1 VIIFALSDVSELEGH
16 WPDTEEKKMSNDSSE
31 NELDKRRL
39 GVVAVILKSPD
50 KAFSDFNT
58 LLHEYSGI
66 IVGRMGLPYKERGVS
81 VVSLI
86 VDGTNEEIGAMTG
99 KIGQLPDVS
108 VKTVLTRS

>member
-1 VIIFALSDVSELEGH
+1 MSDE
-16 WPDTEEKKMSNDSSE
+16 SS
-31 NELDKRRL
+31 LQPSDKRRL
-39 GVVAVILKSPD
+39 GIVAVILKNPE
-50 KAFSDFNT
+50 KAYNDFNK
-58 LLHEYSGI
+58 LLHEFSGI
-66 IVGRMGLPYKERGVS
+66 IVGRMGLPYKERNVS

>member
-1 VIIFALSDVSELEGH
+1 MND
-16 WPDTEEKKMSNDSSE
+16 DSSHI
-31 NELDKRRL
+31 LQDKRRL
-39 GVVAVILKSPD
+39 GVVAVILKNPEMVY
-50 KAFSDFNT
+50 SDFNA
-58 LLHEYSGI
+58 LLHQFAGI

-108 VKTVLTRS
+108 VKAVLTRS

>member
-1 VIIFALSDVSELEGH
+1 MNDDASEILQ
-16 WPDTEEKKMSNDSSE
+16 
-31 NELDKRRL
+31 DKRRL
-39 GVVAVILKSPD
+39 GVVAVILKNPD
-50 KAFSDFNT
+50 RAFSSFNE

-108 VKTVLTRS
+108 VKAVLTRS

>member
-1 VIIFALSDVSELEGH
+1 MND
-16 WPDTEEKKMSNDSSE
+16 DSS
-31 NELDKRRL
+31 NILQDKRRL
-39 GVVAVILKSPD
+39 GIVAVILKNPD
-50 KAFSDFNT
+50 RVFGDFNA
-58 LLHEYSGI
+58 LLHDFSGI

-108 VKTVLTRS
+108 VKAVLTRS